1 MSIPLLNESFYL
13 GAQCIDLDYTGVS
26 PATHIAAVKFSAE
39 DKPTRAYIKFCGP
52 DKVDYQELGQLTPDQ
67 IDLIFEKRLF
77 NEILAYTLAH
87 HLHIKQPPRA
97 AVIILPLNKFRENN
111 WPIPHWIPDYL
122 DRIPAW
128 CTEESPSRSISYI
141 YKTGGPSVFLQY
153 TNMFQ
158 NCKNWYG
165 TVSAF
170 DEWLANS
177 DRNGGNILK
186 LSSNVYSI
194 IDHGRVFNNLSFSA
208 LTNTDIV
215 SRNIMRDAIEI
226 GSKHDDHNKLYST
239 MVMASDSH
247 KPALDKSIT
256 EIKKWLNFFNSID
269 EATVLRFIEDRA
281 SNSWMSNRLGV
292 I

>member
-1 MSIPLLNESFYL
+1 MSIALLDESYYL
-13 GAQCIDLDYTGVS
+13 GAQCPNPDEVGVS
-26 PATHIAAVKFSAE
+26 EATHIAAVKFSAE

-52 DKVDYQELGQLTPDQ
+52 DEVDFHELGELTLDQ
-67 IDLIFEKRLF
+67 IGLIHEKRLF

-97 AVIILPLNKFRENN
+97 AVIILPLTKFRENN
-111 WPIPHWIPDYL
+111 WPIPHWIPDNV

-141 YKTGGPSVFLQY
+141 YKTENLIRQHYLQI
-153 TNMFQ
+153 FQ
-158 NCKNWYG
+158 SCKNWYG

-170 DEWLANS
+170 DEWLANT

-194 IDHGRVFNNLSFSA
+194 IDHGRIFNNLDFSA
-208 LTNTDIV
+208 LINTNIS
-215 SRNIMRDAIEI
+215 SRNIMRNLVEL
-226 GSKHDDHNKLYST
+226 GSNHGEHNKLYSA

-256 EIKKWLNFFNSID
+256 EIKKWLNLFNSID
-269 EATVLRFIEDRA
+269 EATVLRFIEDR
-281 SNSWMSNRLGV
+281 SSDSWMSNRLGV
-292 I
+292 L